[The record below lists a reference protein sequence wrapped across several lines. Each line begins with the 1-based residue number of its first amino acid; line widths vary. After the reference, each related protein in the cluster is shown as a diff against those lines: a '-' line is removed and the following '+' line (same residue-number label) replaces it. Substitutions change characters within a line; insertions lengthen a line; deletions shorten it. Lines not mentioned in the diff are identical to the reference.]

1 MLFFSRKKSDTSH
14 PILYFNNI
22 QIQRQYI
29 QKHLGLSLDEKL
41 SFLEYTDVKIKKATV
56 GRKLNLLLLHS
67 SLLTVYKC
75 FTRPHLN
82 YGDLIYDQQNLS
94 FSAIRSNQ
102 FNTKAFTCAIK
113 ATLKEKFYLKL
124 SFESLKDRICLRRLC
139 YQYRTINT
147 TQSVI

>member
-29 QKHLGLSLDEKL
+29 QKYLGLSLDEKL

-82 YGDLIYDQQNLS
+82 
-94 FSAIRSNQ
+94 
-102 FNTKAFTCAIK
+102 
-113 ATLKEKFYLKL
+113 
-124 SFESLKDRICLRRLC
+124 
-139 YQYRTINT
+139 
-147 TQSVI
+147 

>member
-1 MLFFSRKKSDTSH
+1 MLFFSRKKNNTSH

-29 QKHLGLSLDEKL
+29 QKYLGLSLDEKL

-82 YGDLIYDQQNLS
+82 YGDVIYDQQNLS
-94 FSAIRSNQ
+94 FPAIRSNQ
-102 FNTKAFTCAIK
+102 FNTKSFTCAIK
-113 ATLKEKFYLKL
+113 ATLKEKLYLKL
-124 SFESLKDRICLRRLC
+124 SFESLKDRICLRRLR
-139 YQYRTINT
+139 YQYKTINT

>member
-29 QKHLGLSLDEKL
+29 QKYLGLSLDEKL

-82 YGDLIYDQQNLS
+82 YGDVIYDQENLS
-94 FSAIRSNQ
+94 FSAISSNQ

-113 ATLKEKFYLKL
+113 ATLKEKLYLKL
-124 SFESLKDRICLRRLC
+124 SFESLKDRICC
-139 YQYRTINT
+139 GDY
-147 TQSVI
+147 VISTKL

>member
-29 QKHLGLSLDEKL
+29 QKYLGLSLDEKL

-82 YGDLIYDQQNLS
+82 YGDVIYDQQNLS
-94 FSAIRSNQ
+94 FPAIRSNQ

-113 ATLKEKFYLKL
+113 ATLKEKLYLKL
-124 SFESLKDRICLRRLC
+124 SFQSLKDRICLR
-139 YQYRTINT
+139 
-147 TQSVI
+147 